1 MAIQEWSDNIVM
13 VNLLDDPD
21 FSDDVTAMTERM
33 EKAPRNIVL
42 DFTKVKFLNSSN
54 ISKLLKLRK
63 TTLDAKKRLY
73 LCGIPIQVWGV
84 FLLTGLDTLF
94 DVAEDPA
101 SALASLQMK

>member
-1 MAIQEWSDNIVM
+1 MSIQEWSDNIVV
-13 VNLLDDPD
+13 VNLQDDPD
-21 FSDDVTAMTERM
+21 FSDDVNALTERM
-33 EKAPRNIVL
+33 EKEPRNAVL

-63 TTLDAKKRLY
+63 TTLDAKRKLY

-101 SALASLQMK
+101 SALATLQMK